1 MLFQTPP
8 IDDLEAEVLKT
19 IEATRRRLRRL
30 LYEPRRWQGLLRRS
44 VATGNIRAST
54 AIEGHRVSRDDAAAA
69 VDQAEP
75 FDADGVD
82 WKAVR
87 GYRDAMDYICRIAE
101 DPHMR
106 YSTGLLKSIH
116 YMIMRHDPAC
126 RPGLYRLGP
135 AFVSGENGPRYEGPA
150 PEAVPDLVEELSEE
164 MNHFD
169 DRGPALVRAGMAHL
183 NLVMIH
189 PFKDGN
195 GRMSRALHTLVIGG
209 DGVLDPRFS
218 SIEEYLGYET
228 PAFYR
233 VLAEVGGRAW
243 DPGRDAR
250 PWVRFVLRAHHF
262 QACLTAW
269 RVERADRIW
278 ERISEMAGAL
288 GLDERNMGSLYNAAA
303 GFRVRRNDHIDYAE
317 VGERTA
323 TSDLRR
329 LAQFGLLI
337 AVGERRGRYYTAS
350 ERLLAL
356 ADTGGRP
363 SIPDPF
369 EVDDGA
375 APAVPRLS

>member
-8 IDDLEAEVLKT
+8 LDAREAEVLAT
-19 IEATRRRLRRL
+19 IEATRRRLRHL
-30 LYEPRRWQGLLRRS
+30 LYEPRRWHGLLRRS
-44 VATGNIRAST
+44 VATGNIQAST

-101 DPHMR
+101 DPHMQ

-126 RPGLYRLGP
+126 LPGLYRPG
-135 AFVSGENGPRYEGPA
+135 AIFVSGDDGPRYEGPA
-150 PEAVPDLVEELSEE
+150 PEAVPDLVEELIEVL
-164 MNHFD
+164 NHSD

-183 NLVMIH
+183 NLLMIH

-195 GRMSRALHTLVIGG
+195 GRMSRALHTLVIGSG
-209 DGVLDPRFS
+209 GVLDPRFS

-228 PAFYR
+228 PAYYR
-233 VLAEVGGRAW
+233 VLAEVGGRTW

-250 PWVRFVLRAHHF
+250 PWVRFILRSHHH
-262 QACLTAW
+262 QARLLAW
-269 RVERADRIW
+269 RVDQADQIW
-278 ERISEMAGAL
+278 ERIAAAAAES

-303 GFRVRRNDHIDYAE
+303 GFRVRRRDHIEYAE

-329 LAQFGLLI
+329 MAHLGFLVS
-337 AVGERRGRYYTAS
+337 VGERRGRYYTAS

-356 ADTGGRP
+356 AGAGGRP

-369 EVDDGA
+369 DQ
-375 APAVPRLS
+375 